1 MKHRFHGLITFTKTP
16 KSSVV
21 DGISTSHAT
30 TVSKPRFEKPIR
42 MTTRPVEPLG
52 GTVRCAHRMSSDTSV
67 AREDGC
73 CRSTVCRK
81 TIASSR
87 LKRSAATA
95 ASSAQSA
102 GQSQSTRG
110 LTGPM
115 ARTRVQKPPY
125 IDGSRPTAASL
136 LTVCS
141 VALFLHG
148 SRCHVDLR
156 WCSWTQQSTLVPGV
170 GGLFFF

>member
-1 MKHRFHGLITFTKTP
+1 MRRVGAKQNVKTSTGTSRNSATTQDGAPVKHRFHGLITFTKNAQIIGGRWN
-16 KSSVV
+16 K
-21 DGISTSHAT
+21 H
-30 TVSKPRFEKPIR
+30 VSRYNRIITRFEKPIR

-52 GTVRCAHRMSSDTSV
+52 GTVRCDHRMSSDSSV

-102 GQSQSTRG
+102 GQSQSTR
-110 LTGPM
+110 
-115 ARTRVQKPPY
+115 
-125 IDGSRPTAASL
+125 
-136 LTVCS
+136 
-141 VALFLHG
+141 
-148 SRCHVDLR
+148 
-156 WCSWTQQSTLVPGV
+156 
-170 GGLFFF
+170 